1 MKNNVINVMNK
12 ELARFFGNK
21 RLLLSTI
28 ILPGVIIYFMYSFVG
43 SIMVSDQNVDDIPP
57 VVSVVN
63 IPNSVKNI
71 FESNEMSYEIIEPND
86 EILIKDKLESI
97 SNKSSELLLV
107 FPEDFDV
114 LVDEYSIESG
124 IKAPNIKIFY
134 NDTYDKSLQ
143 AFVNIKEILNS
154 YEETLVNKFD
164 INSVEETYNVAS
176 EKDSS
181 GKLFSSLLP
190 VLLITFIFTGCMALA
205 PESIAGEKERGTI
218 ASLLVTP
225 LSRSEL
231 VLGKLLAVS
240 MVSTLS
246 AASSTIGS
254 LLALPNILES
264 LSMELNIF
272 YTINDFILLA
282 LIIISTVIL
291 FVSLLFILSTFA
303 NSIREAQNYA
313 NPLMIIVMVIGIINI
328 YSGASSNPL
337 FYLVPV
343 YNSVGCMISILSFK
357 IVPSFMFLTVFSNF
371 VYSFLL
377 VLILIKM
384 FNSERIIFSR

>member
-1 MKNNVINVMNK
+1 MKNNIINVMNK

-28 ILPGVIIYFMYSFVG
+28 ILPGIIIYFMYSFVG
-43 SIMVSDQNVDDIPP
+43 GIMFSNQNVDDVPP
-57 VVSVVN
+57 VFSIVN
-63 IPNSVKNI
+63 IPNSVENI
-71 FESNEMSYEIIEPND
+71 FELNEISYEEIDPSNEVLIE
-86 EILIKDKLESI
+86 DKLESI
-97 SNKSSELLLV
+97 STKSSELLLI
-107 FPEDFDV
+107 FPENFDV
-114 LVDEYSIESG
+114 LVDEYNIESG
-124 IKAPNIKIFY
+124 VEAPNIKIFY
-134 NDTYDKSLQ
+134 NDTYDKSFQ
-143 AFVNIKEILNS
+143 AFINIKEILNS

-164 INSVEETYNVAS
+164 INSGEEIYNVAS

-240 MVSTLS
+240 IVSTLS

-272 YTINDFILLA
+272 YTIKDFILLA

-328 YSGASSNPL
+328 YSGASINPL
-337 FYLVPV
+337 SYLIPV

-357 IVPSFMFLTVFSNF
+357 IIPSFIFLTFFSNF

-384 FNSERIIFSR
+384 FNSERVIFSR

>member
-1 MKNNVINVMNK
+1 MKNNIINVMNK

-21 RLLLSTI
+21 RLLLSAI
-28 ILPGVIIYFMYSFVG
+28 ILPGIIIYFMYSFVG
-43 SIMVSDQNVDDIPP
+43 GIMFSNQNVDDVPP
-57 VVSVVN
+57 VFSIVN
-63 IPNSVKNI
+63 IPNSVENI
-71 FESNEMSYEIIEPND
+71 FELNEISYEEIDPSNEVLIE
-86 EILIKDKLESI
+86 DKLESI
-97 SNKSSELLLV
+97 STKSSELLLI
-107 FPEDFDV
+107 FPENFDV
-114 LVDEYSIESG
+114 LVDEYNIESG
-124 IKAPNIKIFY
+124 VEAPNIKIFY
-134 NDTYDKSLQ
+134 NDTYDKSFQ
-143 AFVNIKEILNS
+143 AFINIKEILNS

-164 INSVEETYNVAS
+164 INSGEEIYNVAS

-231 VLGKLLAVS
+231 VLGKLLSVS
-240 MVSTLS
+240 IVSTLS

-272 YTINDFILLA
+272 YTIKDFILLA

-303 NSIREAQNYA
+303 NSIKESQNFA
-313 NPLMIIVMVIGIINI
+313 NPLMIVVMVIGIINI
-328 YSGASSNPL
+328 YSGASNNPL
-337 FYLVPV
+337 FYLIPV
-343 YNSVGCMISILSFK
+343 YNSVGCMISILSFE
-357 IVPSFMFLTVFSNF
+357 IIPSFIFLTISSNF
-371 VYSFLL
+371 IYSFLL
-377 VLILIKM
+377 ILVLIKM